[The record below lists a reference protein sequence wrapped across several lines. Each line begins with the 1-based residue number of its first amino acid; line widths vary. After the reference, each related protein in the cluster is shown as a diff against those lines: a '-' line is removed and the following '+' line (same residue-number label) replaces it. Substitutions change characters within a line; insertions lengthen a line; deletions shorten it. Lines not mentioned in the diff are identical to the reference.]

1 MFRRFF
7 QYFLEGVLALAP
19 LGLTVYVVGRV
30 LALLESAGERLLF
43 TGIPR
48 VPGLGVIIA
57 VLLITLVGFV
67 AGHWAVK
74 WLFAFLERTVNRIP
88 LVKGVYGSIKD
99 VVDAFG
105 GKKQSFAKVALVRMP
120 GSPLEFLGFITR
132 EELDFLG
139 AEGRERVSVYIP
151 QSLQLGGVV
160 AVVPRQY
167 VTILETPPQ
176 VALRFLMTAG
186 MTEGTTQGTEDKARI
201 GGQNR

>member
-1 MFRRFF
+1 MRRFF

-19 LGLTVYVVGRV
+19 LGLTIYLIGRV
-30 LALLESAGERLLF
+30 LALLESAGERFLF
-43 TGIPR
+43 ASVPKI
-48 VPGLGVIIA
+48 PGLGIIIA
-57 VLLITLVGFV
+57 VILIAFVGFV
-67 AGHWAVK
+67 AGHWVAK
-74 WLFAFLERTVNRIP
+74 GFFAFLERTVNRIP

-120 GSPLEFLGFITR
+120 GSPLEFIGFITK

-139 AEGRERVSVYIP
+139 AEGREKVSVYIP
-151 QSLQLGGVV
+151 QSLQLGGFV

-167 VTILETPPQ
+167 VAILDTPPQ

-186 MTEGTTQGTEDKARI
+186 MTEGTAEGTGDKLKI